1 MTWGTVATAAAIGA
15 SVGAGSAV
23 IQGKEGDEIL
33 ESALIGGATG
43 ALTGGVGSEIGTELG
58 KEVGKE
64 ALKEGAS
71 TVTQEA
77 LKEGTATV
85 AKEGVKEAALQ
96 EGIKAGATDTIANVA
111 PQAVQENAINQGIL
125 QAGATPAGAI
135 PPPPAGST
143 PLIPAGANPAG
154 VEQIGTQGFSPD
166 VINAVNQGNADSL
179 AAYGTGTQVA
189 GPAQLVNAPVSGPS
203 STSMTQSELADMAS
217 AETGRLPLVSE
228 PVGTVPDTF
237 SGSSDLI
244 SEPTTNPFLQGVK
257 DVGSWMNANKG
268 YTAAG
273 AYLGLQSM
281 GAFNQNSVSRS
292 PEAKR
297 QFNNPYRLS
306 PDFQGGPYSQPNV
319 YKPKT
324 YNYASGGITSLQGGG
339 GPVERMSQ
347 MNTAMNPQGGM
358 YPMGMIDKTQYATPT
373 QRPVSAEM
381 VSAAPAYERSNPMLM
396 ASGGIARFSN
406 GEEVEERPTRRYR
419 GDLMGTLDKYNEM
432 IGGSKKMSGPP
443 ATDVGIV
450 VDDDMETRSQPADVA
465 AITRLKK
472 RANQANFGL
481 AAFPTPV
488 RAGALNLPTKQSA
501 SGGIMQAS
509 LGGYAAGGNPRLLRG
524 PGDGMSDNIP
534 ATIGGK
540 QPARLADG
548 EFVVPADVV
557 SHLGN
562 GSTDAGAKRLH
573 EMMNQVRMDRT
584 GKKKQAPAVK
594 AKKYIPK

>member
-1 MTWGTVATAAAIGA
+1 MTWVAVGTAAAIGA
-15 SVGAGSAV
+15 GVGAGSAA
-23 IQGKEGDEIL
+23 IQGKDTDEIL
-33 ESALIGGATG
+33 EGALIGGATG
-43 ALTGGVGSEIGTELG
+43 AVTGGAGAAFGGSAASTVGTELG
-58 KEVGKE
+58 KEAVTEVGKE
-64 ALKEGAS
+64 AA
-71 TVTQEA
+71 TQA
-77 LKEGTATV
+77 V
-85 AKEGVKEAALQ
+85 Q
-96 EGIKAGATDTIANVA
+96 EGIKEGATQVLAEAA
-111 PQAVQENAINQGIL
+111 PQAIQESAVNQGIL

-135 PPPPAGST
+135 PPPPAGSV
-143 PLIPAGANPAG
+143 PLIPAGTTPAG
-154 VEQIGTQGFSPD
+154 AIPPPAAGLEQVGPSQAE
-166 VINAVNQGNADSL
+166 INAINQGNADSI
-179 AAYGTGTQVA
+179 AARGTGTQVA
-189 GPAQLVNAPVSGPS
+189 GPAMNIEPAGVSPSAAQMNFYTGTSEGPQTFSEMPDFREAYSAKDSVGFKDEAELLNAP
-203 STSMTQSELADMAS
+203 E
-217 AETGRLPLVSE
+217 
-228 PVGTVPDTF
+228 
-237 SGSSDLI
+237 
-244 SEPTTNPFLQGVK
+244 TNPFLQGVK

-281 GAFNQNSVSRS
+281 GAFNQNSASRP
-292 PEAKR
+292 PEKR

-306 PDFQGGPYSQPNV
+306 PDFKGGPYSEPNV

-396 ASGGIARFSN
+396 ASGGIARYAE

-450 VDDDMETRSQPADVA
+450 SDTDPDTRLQDAYTA
-465 AITRLKK
+465 ALTRLKK
-472 RANQANFGL
+472 TGKRANVGI
-481 AAFPTPV
+481 AALPAGV
-488 RAGALNLPTKQSA
+488 QAGALNMSTQQA
-501 SGGIMQAS
+501 AGGGIMQAN
-509 LGGYAAGGNPRLLRG
+509 LGSYAAGGNPRLLRG

-562 GSTDAGAKRLH
+562 GSTDAGAKKLH
-573 EMMNQVRMDRT
+573 AMMDKVRMDRT